1 MIAAGLGSVTRF
13 KAGASLVGARGVHG
27 LFGPIRESFA
37 GAWQKGVTVDPLG
50 SLASYAPV
58 YACVTRISSDIAK
71 LGIQLLMEA
80 ETGGIL
86 EKAPK
91 TSPYWQVLR
100 KPNAYQNRI
109 QFIRGWLLSKLLFGN
124 TYVLKVRDFRTIVTR
139 LYLLDP
145 RRVTPMVTPEGDV
158 YYSLGGDDLARIP
171 AGMVVPAS
179 EIIHDRAPTLWHPL
193 VGVPPIYACA
203 LSGTLGL
210 RIQQNS
216 ATFFHNMSRPSGM
229 LTAPGTIDDATVARL
244 KREWNSEYS
253 SANLGKVAIAGDGL
267 EYKAMS
273 IAAEQSQL
281 VEQLGLTAVDVATA
295 YSMPAY
301 KINQGQM
308 PTNNNVQ
315 ALDQQYYSACLQV
328 QIEDIELCLDEG
340 LAVPSG
346 YSVEFDLEGLLRMD
360 SATQMDVLSK
370 GVGGAILKP
379 DEARRRLNLRPVP
392 GGDTVYLQQQN
403 FSLAALDK
411 RDAKEDPFAT
421 AKPPAPAP
429 TTAPADAA
437 TTESAKAVELL
448 LVKALD
454 DIRASGERAAIAEQR
469 SIEAE
474 TARQAAEA
482 VAAEA
487 QAQCAAAIAEADL
500 AIQRAQQAQPVAAH
514 EADDDQT
521 LQKFAADLLAR
532 LAEAEVIDV
541 Q

>member
-1 MIAAGLGSVTRF
+1 MAEQRSLSTMIAAGLGSVTRF
-13 KAGASLVGARGVHG
+13 KAGSALVGGRGVHG

-50 SLASYAPV
+50 SLASYSPI

-71 LGIQLLMEA
+71 LGIQLLVEQT
-80 ETGGIL
+80 EGGIL

-100 KPNAYQNRI
+100 KPNPFQNRI

-145 RRVTPMVTPEGDV
+145 RRVTPLVTPEGDV

-216 ATFFHNMSRPSGM
+216 TAFFENMSRPSGM
-229 LTAPGTIDDATVARL
+229 LSAPGTIDETTAERL
-244 KREWNSEYS
+244 KREWNTMYS
-253 SANLGKVAIAGDGL
+253 GANLGKVAIAGDGL
-267 EYKAMS
+267 EYHAMT
-273 IAAEQSQL
+273 IAAEASQL

-295 YSMPAY
+295 FSMPAY

-328 QIEDIELCLDEG
+328 QIEDIELCLSEG

-346 YSVEFDLEGLLRMD
+346 YSVEFDLDGLLRMD
-360 SATQMDVLSK
+360 SATQMDVLAK

-379 DEARRRLNLRPVP
+379 NEARLRLNLKPVA

-403 FSLAALDK
+403 YSVAALDK
-411 RDAKEDPFAT
+411 RDGREDPFAA
-421 AKPPAPAP
+421 AKPPAPSP
-429 TTAPADAA
+429 APAAEPAPAPAPAA
-437 TTESAKAVELL
+437 AADGATREALGLAAKAADAERQAVAKSEAAAAALALSEQQLAAARAEIAGLEAVANAAAQAEQARAASEAQAVEFFDTIT
-448 LVKALD
+448 KALD
-454 DIRASGERAAIAEQR
+454 AEP
-469 SIEAE
+469 A
-474 TARQAAEA
+474 
-482 VAAEA
+482 
-487 QAQCAAAIAEADL
+487 
-500 AIQRAQQAQPVAAH
+500 
-514 EADDDQT
+514 
-521 LQKFAADLLAR
+521 
-532 LAEAEVIDV
+532 
-541 Q
+541 